1 MHELC
6 DLLFM
11 HELEDLL
18 DMARPRGPRRSK
30 TSKEEKPRKQAQKG
44 LTQPGSPGPRPWLHL
59 IDNEYYQLVYDQSKT
74 GEAIRTFCREANTTL
89 DSYTRL
95 VGASR
100 RAVASWL
107 AGDAPS
113 RANQRALSEMSRL
126 LDALAEVVPTPQIGQ
141 WLDTPNPAFEGS
153 TPLQVIERGESDRIW
168 CMIWEIKLGRQ
179 APGR

>member
-1 MHELC
+1 MSELA
-6 DLLFM
+6 DFLA
-11 HELEDLL
+11 
-18 DMARPRGPRRSK
+18 MARPRGPHRSK
-30 TSKEEKPRKQAQKG
+30 TNKEEKPSEQAQKG
-44 LTQPGSPGPRPWLHL
+44 LTRPGSRAPRPWWNL

-126 LDALAEVVPTPQIGQ
+126 LVALAEVVPTPHIGQ

-153 TPLQVIERGESDRIW
+153 TPLQVIERGESDRVW
-168 CMIWEIKLGRQ
+168 CMIWEIKTGRQ
-179 APGR
+179 TPDR

>member
-1 MHELC
+1 MH
-6 DLLFM
+6 FM
-11 HELEDLL
+11 SELEDLAA
-18 DMARPRGPRRSK
+18 MVRPRGPRRPK
-30 TSKEEKPRKQAQKG
+30 AIKEQEPREQAQKG
-44 LTQPGSPGPRPWLHL
+44 LRQPGSRELRPRWDLL
-59 IDNEYYQLVYDQSKT
+59 DKGYYQVVYDHSKT

-89 DSYTRL
+89 ESYTRL

-126 LDALAEVVPTPQIGQ
+126 LDALTEVVPTPQIGQ

-153 TPLQVIERGESDRIW
+153 TPLQVIERGESDRVW
-168 CMIWEIKLGRQ
+168 CMIWEIKTG
-179 APGR
+179 ASSAK

>member
-1 MHELC
+1 ML
-6 DLLFM
+6 
-11 HELEDLL
+11 ELEDLSA
-18 DMARPRGPRRSK
+18 MARSRGPHRSK
-30 TSKEEKPRKQAQKG
+30 TNREEKPREQAQKG
-44 LTQPGSPGPRPWLHL
+44 LTQPGSRAPRPWWNL

-126 LDALAEVVPTPQIGQ
+126 LVALGEVVPTPQIGQ

-168 CMIWEIKLGRQ
+168 CMIWEIKTGASGSR
-179 APGR
+179 